1 MMNQRG
7 VRVHDTFGCAGGA
20 ARRYHQGVV
29 RLERHERS
37 VGLRKIILAVCRA
50 QPVGSHLNCHAS
62 ARCRR
67 HALIERQD
75 GMTRIPLTVDFPD
88 ERIPDRH
95 VESHELLHVGNARSR
110 STAIVPQ
117 RWRAH

>member
-1 MMNQRG
+1 MMSQRS
-7 VRVHDTFGCAGGA
+7 VRVHDTFGYAGGA

-29 RLERHERS
+29 RLERHERR
-37 VGLRKIILAVCRA
+37 VGLRKILLAVCRA

-62 ARCRR
+62 ARSRR
-67 HALIERQD
+67 HALIKRQH
-75 GMTRIPLTVDFPD
+75 GMTRIPCALDFGD
-88 ERIPDRH
+88 ERSPDRKI
-95 VESHELLHVGNARSR
+95 ERHELLHVGNARSR

>member
-1 MMNQRG
+1 M
-7 VRVHDTFGCAGGA
+7 RVHDAFWCAGGA

-29 RLERHERS
+29 RLKRHERG
-37 VGLRKIILAVCRA
+37 VGPRKILLAVCRT
-50 QPVGSHLNCHAS
+50 QPVRTHLKCHAS
-62 ARCRR
+62 ARCRS

-75 GMTRIPLTVDFPD
+75 DMTRIPLTGDFPD

-95 VESHELLHVGNARSR
+95 VERHELLHVGNARSR

-117 RWRAH
+117 RWRAHRLE